1 MPPAAA
7 AAAVDRIAELTRTR
21 SHGRTRHSAGATG
34 KKLRDHASALRIY
47 YACVIVRV
55 LFHIARRGQRVEK
68 RMRTGCAG
76 REIHRAMPLMM
87 NRGGRKRSLAPLAYL
102 CKIFS
107 AESSATSSVII
118 VIIIV
123 VQKYKLESSDVFITK
138 LYLN

>member
-1 MPPAAA
+1 MRNSARALSYSAA
-7 AAAVDRIAELTRTR
+7 R
-21 SHGRTRHSAGATG
+21 AGG
-34 KKLRDHASALRIY
+34 
-47 YACVIVRV
+47 
-55 LFHIARRGQRVEK
+55 EK

-123 VQKYKLESSDVFITK
+123 VQKYKLESSDGDIGCYSQHVVTCV
-138 LYLN
+138 YN